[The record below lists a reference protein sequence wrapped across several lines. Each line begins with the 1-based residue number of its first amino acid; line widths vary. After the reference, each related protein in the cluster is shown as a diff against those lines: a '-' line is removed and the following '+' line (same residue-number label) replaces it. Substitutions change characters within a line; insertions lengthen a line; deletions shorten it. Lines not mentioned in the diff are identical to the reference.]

1 MSLSPELLYLV
12 RHARSK
18 VDRST
23 SPAAWGLTDRG
34 RAEAAALAH
43 RLENSGIDL
52 VVSSDELKAIETADV
67 VAGAFGIAHRVDEGL
82 REQGGAHSQW
92 VETEADFV
100 RLVED
105 AFARPD
111 EVVIGN
117 ESMDAAAKRFEDSL
131 RPRLERAENVMVVA
145 HGRVISAFV
154 ANHNEIDVFELWD
167 GLEMPALITL
177 TRSDLRLVKVTN
189 HF

>member
-1 MSLSPELLYLV
+1 
-12 RHARSK
+12 
-18 VDRST
+18 
-23 SPAAWGLTDRG
+23 
-34 RAEAAALAH
+34 
-43 RLENSGIDL
+43 
-52 VVSSDELKAIETADV
+52 
-67 VAGAFGIAHRVDEGL
+67 
-82 REQGGAHSQW
+82 SQW